1 MEGIRNICLQLIFF
15 ERALKLARHIF
26 SIGKNCEH
34 GLTIYL
40 SIYLSLSVYLSMYV
54 CILVRI

>member
-26 SIGKNCEH
+26 SIGKNCEY

-40 SIYLSLSVYLSMYV
+40 PVSVCLSVYVCMYV